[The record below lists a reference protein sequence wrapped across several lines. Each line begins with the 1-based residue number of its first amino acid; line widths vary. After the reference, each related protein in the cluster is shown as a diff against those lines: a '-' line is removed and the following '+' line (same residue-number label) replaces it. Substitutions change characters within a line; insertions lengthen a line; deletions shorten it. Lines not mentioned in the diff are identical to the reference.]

1 MGKADLHIHTI
12 YSWDGTMTPR
22 AVLKASARAG
32 FDVIAIT
39 DHDEIRGS
47 LEARDLAPNYG
58 IEVIQG
64 SEITT
69 AEGHLL
75 ALYINKRIPQKLPL
89 IETLVRIGDQGGL
102 AIVPH
107 PEARITRSINRTSIL
122 AATNH
127 PDAKLIL
134 AGIEV
139 YNAGLPY
146 RYRNHLN
153 RKLAMPFQL
162 AQVGNSDAHGVW
174 AIGSASTEF
183 PGNTVDDLRSALL
196 HRTTTAHGVPG
207 FIALSPITTWGF
219 HTLLKRAGWVT
230 SNIQPQLPLILQRYS
245 PPPPTIV
252 Y

>member
-1 MGKADLHIHTI
+1 MGKADLHIHTT

-22 AVLKASARAG
+22 AVLKAAARAG

-39 DHDEIRGS
+39 DHDEVQGS
-47 LEARDLAPNYG
+47 LEARELASHYG
-58 IEVIQG
+58 IEVITG

-75 ALYINKRIPQKLPL
+75 ALFINERIPSRLSL
-89 IETLVRIGDQGGL
+89 IETLIRIGNQGGL
-102 AIVPH
+102 AIAAH
-107 PEARITRSINRTSIL
+107 PEARATKSINRTSIL
-122 AATNH
+122 AAVNH
-127 PDAKLIL
+127 PEAKLVL

-153 RKLAMPFQL
+153 KKLARPFHL

-183 PGNTVDDLRSALL
+183 PGRTAEDLRSALL
-196 HRTTTAHGVPG
+196 HCSTTAHGAPG

-219 HTLLKRAGWVT
+219 HTILKQAGWVT
-230 SNIQPQLPLILQRYS
+230 SNVQPQLPLVLQRYS
-245 PPPPTIV
+245 PPRSIV
-252 Y
+252 H